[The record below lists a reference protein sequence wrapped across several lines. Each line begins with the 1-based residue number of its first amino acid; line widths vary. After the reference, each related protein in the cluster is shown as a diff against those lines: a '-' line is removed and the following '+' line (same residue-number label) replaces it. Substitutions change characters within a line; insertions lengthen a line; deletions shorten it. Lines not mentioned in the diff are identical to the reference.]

1 MCFSSSQI
9 AIRINAPPPR
19 HYSSTAKEKLLPLP
33 QTMFYYS
40 LSEMPKQFN
49 CCEMFIRCREM
60 LYKIRSASQ
69 EASTAFGSPDLLFTY
84 LLPQNCFALIL
95 FCSIRQIDFSMIIC
109 YSLQNR
115 SGTPP
120 ERRRPLP
127 SGSGASRLRGRTLQ
141 VFSRSYR
148 YRFHKAMSCLFPSL
162 FSNIAILG
170 EVILSP

>member
-1 MCFSSSQI
+1 MRHLL
-9 AIRINAPPPR
+9 AIIHQRQKKNFCR
-19 HYSSTAKEKLLPLP
+19 CHKL
-33 QTMFYYS
+33 MFYYS

-60 LYKIRSASQ
+60 LYKIRSATQ

-84 LLPQNCFALIL
+84 LLPQNCFALIPL
-95 FCSIRQIDFSMIIC
+95 CSIRQIDFSIIIC

-127 SGSGASRLRGRTLQ
+127 SGSGASRLRGRALQ

-162 FSNIAILG
+162 FSNTAILG
-170 EVILSP
+170 EVLLSP